1 MIVDRILE
9 SKKPQLYPVHSN
21 RASELGHEC
30 LRYLVYNRT
39 RWQEKALPSP
49 NLMLKLAKRAIA
61 KRLKAKRVGILSKS
75 DVEHPLFSCE
85 VKSRLKFVGEK
96 WFLQAVRNCEQGKIP
111 AVIVHVTGHHHKNNY
126 VILRLKD
133 FEDLL
138 GRVKW

>member
-49 NLMLKLAKRAIA
+49 NLMLKLAIGNAFETMV
-61 KRLKAKRVGILSKS
+61 LKEYKQ
-75 DVEHPLFSCE
+75 
-85 VKSRLKFVGEK
+85 LKITALE
-96 WFLQAVRNCEQGKIP
+96 
-111 AVIVHVTGHHHKNNY
+111 
-126 VILRLKD
+126 
-133 FEDLL
+133 ED
-138 GRVKW
+138 